1 MKVSFSEYYEAHK
14 DEMKVSFSEYY
25 DAHKDEMKVY
35 FGEYYDT
42 HKDEIKGHFREY
54 YTANMQEMK
63 TAFKN
68 HYMKHKQAILKAR
81 ALYYAKYRNKAIA
94 ASRVWNAK
102 NAKSAVRRAQKRYYA
117 KHRAQYCAGM
127 RQRYDLAEPK
137 LYIQHQYV
145 TEVCRSVLCNKKVV
159 SLLEKAF
166 TEKYESVA
174 SDMTRA
180 TCKRAIASIAA
191 KRLVNRV
198 LRLRKHY
205 AGSLLRSIRSITKI
219 VIAEKGDIGEGL
231 HSAHSEPFFYESAY
245 HHYVD
250 RPDSMS
256 IDECGRYRP
265 ECEVSELEGD
275 SIPRTWKC
283 SSKCKQLTDK
293 EIGVILDFKSGFGAD
308 MKDVRKLLDKCDDD
322 CPNTHYQKVVHFH
335 DQCPNGEI
343 VHYNSVELKGHSLL
357 CFTGDECN
365 SKLRILR
372 AASTHYA
379 VLRSFLHAVYDAIRN
394 HKRVAHLDAA
404 LHSGDFT
411 YLMRACEIDSYES
424 LLSNEVQ
431 STHQLSV
438 YELDSPLRKPNL
450 EYELQTTHARIMALY
465 DKDVHDYYK
474 HPCCSCCMLFKRKS
488 VSVVKF
494 EHNLG
499 TAVWPALKHFLLCK
513 DSAAASKSFLMCH
526 YCKLAIRNDNMPPR
540 CVLNGLKVVEVP
552 NELSKLDCLSRQFI
566 QRAKAYQTV
575 VRLGT
580 YTNKV
585 PVYNSLK
592 ACKGNMFFLPL
603 PMHKTMETLDDVEE
617 AEVALSNPELYII
630 VNCKPT
636 KDKCFGTAWLMSTT
650 SR

>member
-1 MKVSFSEYYEAHK
+1 MYSVVKKFFLSLRKLS
-14 DEMKVSFSEYY
+14 
-25 DAHKDEMKVY
+25 
-35 FGEYYDT
+35 
-42 HKDEIKGHFREY
+42 
-54 YTANMQEMK
+54 Q
-63 TAFKN
+63 
-68 HYMKHKQAILKAR
+68 
-81 ALYYAKYRNKAIA
+81 
-94 ASRVWNAK
+94 
-102 NAKSAVRRAQKRYYA
+102 KS
-117 KHRAQYCAGM
+117 M
-127 RQRYDLAEPK
+127 
-137 LYIQHQYV
+137 
-145 TEVCRSVLCNKKVV
+145 
-159 SLLEKAF
+159 
-166 TEKYESVA
+166 SVA
-174 SDMTRA
+174 SEMTRA

-198 LRLRKHY
+198 LRLRKLY
-205 AGSLLRSIRSITKI
+205 AGSLLKSIRSITKI
-219 VIAEKGDIGEGL
+219 EITEKGDIGEGL
-231 HSAHSEPFFYESAY
+231 HCAHSEPFFYESAY
-245 HHYVD
+245 QYVD
-250 RPDSMS
+250 RPDSMN

-265 ECEVSELEGD
+265 ECEVSEQEGD

-283 SSKCKQLTDK
+283 SSKCKPLTDK
-293 EIGVILDFKSGFGAD
+293 EIGVILDFKSGFGTD

-335 DQCPNGEI
+335 DECPNSEI
-343 VHYNSVELKGHSLL
+343 VHFNSVELKGHSLL
-357 CFTGDECN
+357 CFTGDECK

-450 EYELQTTHARIMALY
+450 EYELQTAHARIMALY

-499 TAVWPALKHFLLCK
+499 TAVWPALKKFLLCE
-513 DSAAASKSFLMCH
+513 DSAAASQSFFMCQ
-526 YCKLAIRNDNMPPR
+526 YCIRKDNMLPR

-552 NELSKLDCLSRQFI
+552 NELAKLDCLNRQFI

-592 ACKGNMFFLPL
+592 ACKGNMPL

-636 KDKCFGTAWLMSTT
+636 KDKVVWRSLVDVNDIKVALTKLKETNWLYQNVDDTSVDEVSKEVIEVVSKASSTMLEKAT
-650 SR
+650 DDDVTGFQYYTIRNLSQYNLI

>member
-1 MKVSFSEYYEAHK
+1 MPSRLQKKRAQNKKYYEDHKEKLSLKACQNYAANSDFKKLASKQYFEAHKEQKLAYSSKYYEAHKEKMKAIMNRYYTANKDKMKAYFCKYYDSHSDQRKATFNEYYDVHKNDMRVYFSHYYEAHKGDMKVSFREYYEAHK
-14 DEMKVSFSEYY
+14 DE
-25 DAHKDEMKVY
+25 
-35 FGEYYDT
+35 
-42 HKDEIKGHFREY
+42 IKGYFREY
-54 YTANMQEMK
+54 YTAHMQEMK
-63 TAFKN
+63 TAFKR
-68 HYMKHKQAILKAR
+68 YFMKHRQAILKAR
-81 ALYYAKYRNKAIA
+81 ALYYGKHRNKAIA
-94 ASRVWNAK
+94 ASKAWNAK

-127 RQRYDLAEPK
+127 RQRFDLAEPK

-145 TEVCRSVLCNKKVV
+145 TEVCRSVLCNKIVI

-166 TEKYESVA
+166 TEKHESVA
-174 SDMTRA
+174 SEMTRA

-231 HSAHSEPFFYESAY
+231 HCAHSEPFFYESAY
-245 HHYVD
+245 QYVD

-265 ECEVSELEGD
+265 ECEVSEQEGD

-283 SSKCKQLTDK
+283 SSKCKPLTDK

-308 MKDVRKLLDKCDDD
+308 MKDLRKLLDKCDDD
-322 CPNTHYQKVVHFH
+322 CPNTHYQKVFHFH
-335 DQCPNGEI
+335 DESPNSDI

-379 VLRSFLHAVYDAIRN
+379 VLRSFLHAVYDSIRN

-450 EYELQTTHARIMALY
+450 EYELQTTHARIMAQY

-494 EHNLG
+494 EDSLG
-499 TAVWPALKHFLLCK
+499 TAVWPALKNFLLCE

-526 YCKLAIRNDNMPPR
+526 YCKLAI
-540 CVLNGLKVVEVP
+540 
-552 NELSKLDCLSRQFI
+552 
-566 QRAKAYQTV
+566 
-575 VRLGT
+575 
-580 YTNKV
+580 
-585 PVYNSLK
+585 
-592 ACKGNMFFLPL
+592 
-603 PMHKTMETLDDVEE
+603 
-617 AEVALSNPELYII
+617 
-630 VNCKPT
+630 
-636 KDKCFGTAWLMSTT
+636 
-650 SR
+650 

>member
-1 MKVSFSEYYEAHK
+1 MCRHEA
-14 DEMKVSFSEYY
+14 E
-25 DAHKDEMKVY
+25 
-35 FGEYYDT
+35 
-42 HKDEIKGHFREY
+42 
-54 YTANMQEMK
+54 
-63 TAFKN
+63 
-68 HYMKHKQAILKAR
+68 
-81 ALYYAKYRNKAIA
+81 
-94 ASRVWNAK
+94 
-102 NAKSAVRRAQKRYYA
+102 
-117 KHRAQYCAGM
+117 
-127 RQRYDLAEPK
+127 YDLAEPK
-137 LYIQHQYV
+137 LFIQHHYV
-145 TEVCRSVLCNKKVV
+145 TEVCKNVLGSKKVV

-166 TEKYESVA
+166 TRKHESVA
-174 SDMTRA
+174 SEMTRA

-191 KRLVNRV
+191 KRLVNRA

-219 VIAEKGDIGEGL
+219 EITEKGDIGEGL

-245 HHYVD
+245 QYVD

-256 IDECGRYRP
+256 VDECGRYRP
-265 ECEVSELEGD
+265 ECEVSEQEGD

-283 SSKCKQLTDK
+283 SSKCKPLTDK
-293 EIGVILDFKSGFGAD
+293 EIGVILDFKSGFGTD

-335 DQCPNGEI
+335 DECPNSEI
-343 VHYNSVELKGHSLL
+343 VHFNSVELKGHSLL

-404 LHSGDFT
+404 LHSGDST

-499 TAVWPALKHFLLCK
+499 TAVWPALKNFLLCE
-513 DSAAASKSFLMCH
+513 DSAAATKSFLMCH
-526 YCKLAIRNDNMPPR
+526 YCKLAIRKDNMPPR

-552 NELSKLDCLSRQFI
+552 NELAKLDCLSRQFI

-585 PVYNSLK
+585 PVYNSLRH
-592 ACKGNMFFLPL
+592 AR
-603 PMHKTMETLDDVEE
+603 ETCSFSHFPCTRLWK
-617 AEVALSNPELYII
+617 LWMML
-630 VNCKPT
+630 
-636 KDKCFGTAWLMSTT
+636 
-650 SR
+650 RRQR

>member
-1 MKVSFSEYYEAHK
+1 MPSRVQKKRAQKKQYYIDHKEKLSLQARKNYAANSDLKKCASKEYCETHKEQKVAYDSKYYEAHKEKKKACFNDYYTANKEEMKAYFCKYYDSHRDQRKASFNEYYDAHKDDMIVYFSKYYEAHKDGMKVYFSKYYETHKDEMKVSFGEYYEAHKDEMKVSFSEYYEAHKDEMVSFSEYYEAHK

-25 DAHKDEMKVY
+25 EAHKDEMKVSFDEYYEAHKDEMKVSFVEYYDAHKDEMKGY
-35 FGEYYDT
+35 FRD
-42 HKDEIKGHFREY
+42 Y

-63 TAFKN
+63 TAFKSY
-68 HYMKHKQAILKAR
+68 YMKHKQAILKAR
-81 ALYYAKYRNKAIA
+81 ALYYGKHRNKAIA
-94 ASRVWNAK
+94 ASRDWNSK

-117 KHRAQYCAGM
+117 KHRSQYCAGM

-137 LYIQHQYV
+137 LYVQHHYV
-145 TEVCRSVLCNKKVV
+145 TEVCRSVLGNKKVV

-166 TEKYESVA
+166 TQKHESVA
-174 SDMTRA
+174 SEMTRA

-198 LRLRKHY
+198 LRLRKLY
-205 AGSLLRSIRSITKI
+205 AGSLFKSLRSITKI
-219 VIAEKGDIGEGL
+219 EITEKGDIGEGL

-245 HHYVD
+245 QYVD

-265 ECEVSELEGD
+265 ECEVSEQEGD

-283 SSKCKQLTDK
+283 SSKCKPLTDK

-335 DQCPNGEI
+335 DESPNSEI

-404 LHSGDFT
+404 LHSGDHT
-411 YLMRACEIDSYES
+411 YLRG
-424 LLSNEVQ
+424 
-431 STHQLSV
+431 H
-438 YELDSPLRKPNL
+438 
-450 EYELQTTHARIMALY
+450 
-465 DKDVHDYYK
+465 
-474 HPCCSCCMLFKRKS
+474 
-488 VSVVKF
+488 
-494 EHNLG
+494 
-499 TAVWPALKHFLLCK
+499 
-513 DSAAASKSFLMCH
+513 
-526 YCKLAIRNDNMPPR
+526 
-540 CVLNGLKVVEVP
+540 
-552 NELSKLDCLSRQFI
+552 
-566 QRAKAYQTV
+566 
-575 VRLGT
+575 
-580 YTNKV
+580 
-585 PVYNSLK
+585 
-592 ACKGNMFFLPL
+592 
-603 PMHKTMETLDDVEE
+603 
-617 AEVALSNPELYII
+617 
-630 VNCKPT
+630 
-636 KDKCFGTAWLMSTT
+636 
-650 SR
+650 

>member
-1 MKVSFSEYYEAHK
+1 MPSRLKKKRAQNKKYYKEHKEKLSLQARENYAANRDAKKSASNKYFEAHKEQRLNYHSNYHEAHRDERNASFHAYYDDHEEERKACFIKYYTANKEKMKAYFCKYYDSHREQRKASFNEYYAAHKDEMKVSFGEYYEAHKDEMKVSFGEYYEAHKDEMKVSFSEYYEAHK

-63 TAFKN
+63 TAFKS

-265 ECEVSELEGD
+265 ECEVSEQEGD

-474 HPCCSCCMLFKRKS
+474 HPCCSCCMLF
-488 VSVVKF
+488 
-494 EHNLG
+494 N
-499 TAVWPALKHFLLCK
+499 T
-513 DSAAASKSFLMCH
+513 
-526 YCKLAIRNDNMPPR
+526 
-540 CVLNGLKVVEVP
+540 
-552 NELSKLDCLSRQFI
+552 
-566 QRAKAYQTV
+566 YQTSV
-575 VRLGT
+575 
-580 YTNKV
+580 
-585 PVYNSLK
+585 
-592 ACKGNMFFLPL
+592 
-603 PMHKTMETLDDVEE
+603 
-617 AEVALSNPELYII
+617 
-630 VNCKPT
+630 T
-636 KDKCFGTAWLMSTT
+636 KS
-650 SR
+650 